1 MLVPAI
7 LYSSEIT
14 VEFQKNLYTQDMMYV
29 SGCMDNWVPKI
40 LDCPDFNSYQ
50 YAIIDEN
57 KKLIG
62 FLCYRIDWY
71 ASKAYDFGLMSFDRG
86 NPLIGKAVFN
96 KLNELVTKLHRVSW
110 NALSNNPACHG
121 YDNFVTKHGGNKH
134 ILKDVVKD
142 KNGNYHDSI
151 IYEIVS
157 ERS

>member
-29 SGCMDNWVPKI
+29 AGCMDNWVPKI
-40 LDCPDFNSYQ
+40 LDCPDFNCYQ

-86 NPLIGKAVFN
+86 NPLIGKDVFN
-96 KLNELVTKLHRVSW
+96 KLNELVAKLHRVSW
-110 NALSNNPACHG
+110 NALSRNPACNG
-121 YDNFVTKHGGNKH
+121 YDNFVKKHGGNKH
-134 ILKDVVKD
+134 ILKDDVKD